1 MVDGERAL
9 KAGEVAQRLGVQEQ
23 TLAVWRW
30 KKNKGPA
37 WFHLGRKGSAV
48 RYREADVQAFIE
60 AQRGGA
66 SRHED

>member
-1 MVDGERAL
+1 MVDGERAI
-9 KAGEVAQRLGVQEQ
+9 KASELAQRLGVQEQ

-30 KKNKGPA
+30 KRTGPK

-60 AQRGGA
+60 AQRGG
-66 SRHED
+66 RHED